1 MRYRTLGKT
10 GVTISEIGYGG
21 WGIGK
26 SWWGKTDDAVSC
38 QALHRAI
45 ELGVTFFDTAYV
57 YGDGHSERLIGSVLK
72 ECRPQAVI
80 ATKIPPKNWEWP
92 ASPAT
97 PLNDAFP
104 SDWIQACTERSLK
117 NLGREPID
125 FQQFHVWTDEWLA
138 DDSWKEAIRELKQA
152 GKIRFFGVS
161 VNDHQPES
169 ALQLV
174 ASGLCDTVQVIY
186 NIFDQTP
193 AHQLFPLCQQHNV
206 GVIVR
211 VPLDE
216 GSLTGRFTP
225 DTTFEEEDF
234 RKEYFAGDRLRETC
248 KRVDRLRFLVR
259 GETRTLAQ
267 AALKFC
273 LAHPAVS
280 TVIPGMRRPE
290 HVEQNVAAS
299 DAPPL
304 PPEHIEE
311 LTAHAWPRNFYGD

>member
-1 MRYRTLGKT
+1 MRYRTFGKT
-10 GVTISEIGYGG
+10 GLTVSEIGYGG

-26 SWWGKTDDAVSC
+26 SWWGETDDNLSRR
-38 QALHRAI
+38 ALHRALD
-45 ELGVTFFDTAYV
+45 LGVTFFDTAYV

-72 ECRPQAVI
+72 ERRAQAGV
-80 ATKIPPKNWEWP
+80 ATKIPPKNWGWP

-97 PLNDAFP
+97 PLKDAFP
-104 SDWIQACTERSLK
+104 ADWIRACTERSLK

-125 FQQFHVWTDEWLA
+125 LQQFHVWTDAWLA

-161 VNDHQPES
+161 INDHQPES

-174 ASGLCDTVQVIY
+174 ASGLCDSVQVIY

-216 GSLTGRFTP
+216 GGLTGTLTP
-225 DTTFEEEDF
+225 TTTFEEGDF
-234 RKEYFAGDRLRETC
+234 RKGYFAGGRLQEAC
-248 KRVDRLRFLVR
+248 ERVERLRFLIR
-259 GETRTLAQ
+259 GETRTLAR

-280 TVIPGMRRPE
+280 TVIPGMRRPQ
-290 HVEQNVAAS
+290 HVEDNVAAS
-299 DAPPL
+299 NGDPL
-304 PPEHIEE
+304 PPED
-311 LTAHAWPRNFYGD
+311 LQRLKAHAWPRNFYN